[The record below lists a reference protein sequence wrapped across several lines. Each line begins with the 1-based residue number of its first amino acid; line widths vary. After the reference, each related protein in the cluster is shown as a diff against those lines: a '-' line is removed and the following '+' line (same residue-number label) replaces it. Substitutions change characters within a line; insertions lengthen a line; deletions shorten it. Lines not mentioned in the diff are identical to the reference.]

1 MVRNTGWNLC
11 NMACYQS
18 GSTASSVLGEWD
30 PQSNSAGTEAEYVRF
45 YIQCFVLSLIPCLME
60 RVLLSRMEAKSQKD
74 KQSSSAPTNE
84 INPQL
89 AHAGT
94 PACSI

>member
-18 GSTASSVLGEWD
+18 GSTASFVLGEWD
-30 PQSNSAGTEAEYVRF
+30 LQSNSTGTEAEYVRF

-60 RVLLSRMEAKSQKD
+60 RELPCSLEG
-74 KQSSSAPTNE
+74 KQSHRRISS
-84 INPQL
+84 
-89 AHAGT
+89 
-94 PACSI
+94 PALLPPMK